1 MKEKILKIVTVV
13 TLILTLTSLNV
24 LFLGYHIVIA
34 LADEL
39 ETQNNNTN
47 IADVTFDAYF
57 KTDSGNMH
65 YRQANISDNQV
76 YLYVQVSVLEK
87 GSLDNAKIKIDD
99 ANFKIKDNNYSNSY
113 IKSINKQTNEIQLNS
128 VIYNNDV
135 ELEIPIEFDKKDTI
149 NAEYFSKESTVL
161 LTGTYK
167 EEEKEEQL
175 EGSKIIK
182 LDWTDNTDVV
192 ISQSVEKFIDLGE
205 NGLLMQQQITSTIE
219 NSSLP
224 RETEQLKINAPKMNN
239 LLPNAV
245 EVLSNGK
252 KLEDSNIQYN
262 KEDGQLTITKPS
274 NTDAEGNTTWNSDI
288 NEYKVIYI
296 YDKAAKEEIN
306 AINLQTEINTKLFTK
321 ENIQKINE
329 QEVNLEFKG
338 NIVSVNKQT
347 TPEVYKGYLYA
358 NSANETIY
366 RENNIIEISNAE
378 VLDTIKANTTNSY
391 FIGNQE
397 RKYDA
402 N

>member
-87 GSLDNAKIKIDD
+87 GSLDNAKIKIDN
-99 ANFKIKDNNYSNSY
+99 ANFKIKDNDYSNAY

-175 EGSKIIK
+175 EGSKIVK
-182 LDWTDNTDVV
+182 LEWTDNTDVT
-192 ISQSVEKFIDLGE
+192 ISQ
-205 NGLLMQQQITSTIE
+205 
-219 NSSLP
+219 
-224 RETEQLKINAPKMNN
+224 
-239 LLPNAV
+239 
-245 EVLSNGK
+245 
-252 KLEDSNIQYN
+252 
-262 KEDGQLTITKPS
+262 
-274 NTDAEGNTTWNSDI
+274 
-288 NEYKVIYI
+288 
-296 YDKAAKEEIN
+296 
-306 AINLQTEINTKLFTK
+306 
-321 ENIQKINE
+321 
-329 QEVNLEFKG
+329 
-338 NIVSVNKQT
+338 IV
-347 TPEVYKGYLYA
+347 
-358 NSANETIY
+358 
-366 RENNIIEISNAE
+366 
-378 VLDTIKANTTNSY
+378 
-391 FIGNQE
+391 
-397 RKYDA
+397 
-402 N
+402 